1 MKAQRNLFIVIVGCG
16 RLGSYIANKLSFYGH
31 SLVVIDINTAAFDVL
46 AAQFSGFRIEGDAT
60 EFAVL
65 KQAKLDKAD
74 VVIATTERDN
84 VNLMVAQIARKIFNV
99 SQVMARVFDPKR
111 AQVYRDFGIE
121 GICPITVAG
130 DAFLKSYAKPGG
142 MVIQEELL

>member
-1 MKAQRNLFIVIVGCG
+1 MSAQQSLYIVIVGCG
-16 RLGSYIANKLSFYGH
+16 RLGSYLANKLSLYGH
-31 SLVVIDINTAAFDVL
+31 SLVVIDTNTSAFDSL
-46 AAQFSGFRIEGDAT
+46 STQFSGFQIEGDAT

-65 KQAKLDKAD
+65 KQAKLEKAD
-74 VVIATTERDN
+74 LLIATTERDN
-84 VNLMVAQIARKIFNV
+84 VNLMVAQIAKKLFNV

-130 DAFLKSYAKPGG
+130 DAFLSSYVKSNIIPPG
-142 MVIQEELL
+142 EDAP